1 MDKRWL
7 FGLSS
12 LALAACSPAETAV
25 TPEPPLVQI
34 AEVAAGPGA
43 VSRYTGVIRARTEST
58 LGFRVGARSSSVWS
72 IRGTACA
79 SASR

>member
-1 MDKRWL
+1 MDTRWL
-7 FGLSS
+7 FGLSG
-12 LALAACSPAETAV
+12 LALAGCSPAETAV

-58 LGFRVGARSSSVWS
+58 LGFRVGGK
-72 IRGTACA
+72 IF
-79 SASR
+79 